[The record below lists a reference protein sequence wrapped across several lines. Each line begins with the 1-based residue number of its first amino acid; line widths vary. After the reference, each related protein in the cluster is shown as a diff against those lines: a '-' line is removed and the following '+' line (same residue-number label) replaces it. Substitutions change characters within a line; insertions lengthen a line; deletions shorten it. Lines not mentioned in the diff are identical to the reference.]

1 MPFKLEPAQKFIIG
15 SIFGW
20 KSANGFRRFRRA
32 YIEMSKGCG
41 KSPLAAGAGMYCLLA
56 DGEAQAEVYVGAS
69 SKSQAMVIFRSAVM
83 MWRQSPALLSR
94 LTPSGA
100 NPIWNLADL
109 KTGSFF
115 KPISTE
121 EAHSGPMPSCALLD
135 EIHEHRSSNMVEM
148 LERGVKSR
156 RQPLIFMITNSG
168 SDRNSVC
175 WQEHQHAVRVAAGTM
190 TPDDDA
196 TYVGEAVDDT
206 AFSYVCALDK
216 GDDFLEDESCWIK
229 SSPTLGVTIP
239 VEELRRAVAQ
249 AKAIPGK
256 LNNILRLHG
265 CQWTDAEES
274 WMSRAALESVLADF
288 DPLDLSGEDAYAGL
302 DLSGSQDLTALAV
315 VVPTGMVDVPR
326 DDGTVV
332 RLPTFDAWIEA
343 WTPRDTMAERAL
355 RDQQPYDVWAEQ
367 GHLHAEAGK
376 TIRFDFVAARIGEI
390 AADYRVRALAYDRY
404 SYRKLEDELDAQGL
418 TLPQIEHPQG
428 GRRRAKP
435 TEEQIEDARSAGKS
449 HPDGLWMPGS
459 LNELE
464 NLILERRI
472 RIHRNP
478 VLISAIMSA
487 AIERDPFDNRWFS
500 KRRAVNRIDALVA
513 LAMAV
518 GAATMSGT
526 IDVQSPYET
535 RGLLVI

>member
-1 MPFKLEPAQKFIIG
+1 
-15 SIFGW
+15 
-20 KSANGFRRFRRA
+20 
-32 YIEMSKGCG
+32 
-41 KSPLAAGAGMYCLLA
+41 
-56 DGEAQAEVYVGAS
+56 
-69 SKSQAMVIFRSAVM
+69 
-83 MWRQSPALLSR
+83 
-94 LTPSGA
+94 
-100 NPIWNLADL
+100 
-109 KTGSFF
+109 
-115 KPISTE
+115 
-121 EAHSGPMPSCALLD
+121 
-135 EIHEHRSSNMVEM
+135 
-148 LERGVKSR
+148 
-156 RQPLIFMITNSG
+156 
-168 SDRNSVC
+168 
-175 WQEHQHAVRVAAGTM
+175 
-190 TPDDDA
+190 
-196 TYVGEAVDDT
+196 
-206 AFSYVCALDK
+206 
-216 GDDFLEDESCWIK
+216 
-229 SSPTLGVTIP
+229 
-239 VEELRRAVAQ
+239 
-249 AKAIPGK
+249 
-256 LNNILRLHG
+256 
-265 CQWTDAEES
+265 
-274 WMSRAALESVLADF
+274 VLADF

-326 DDGTVV
+326 DDGTVA

-526 IDVQSPYET
+526 TDVQSPYET